1 MARFQFVRDAGENLL
16 KRRASGMIDIRAI
29 DNKIKQMGLGISDLV
44 LTIFE
49 DEIRAQGIARNFGD
63 REKAI
68 LLIGNVRG
76 VASVD
81 DQILP
86 EQVDASYSQ
95 FHTVIK
101 GETLES
107 IAQQYYGDEKKFDQI
122 LIANHPL
129 ITHPRGIYPGQ
140 KLRVPPLNDS

>member
-1 MARFQFVRDAGENLL
+1 MAKFQFVRDAGENLL
-16 KRRASGMIDIRAI
+16 KRRAGGKLDTRAI
-29 DNKIKQMGLGISDLV
+29 DNRIKQMGLGINDLL
-44 LTIFE
+44 LTISE
-49 DEIRAQGIARNFGD
+49 DEVKAEGLARNFGD

-76 VASVD
+76 IASVD
-81 DQILP
+81 DQIMP
-86 EQVDASYSQ
+86 EHPSEAYSQ

-101 GETLES
+101 GETLEN

-140 KLRVPPLNDS
+140 KLRVPPLNDV